1 VQIILWDLVS
11 EDVTPPILDTTSL
24 GTFPGAI
31 LSPLSGPWLSLQSG
45 SLSSPW
51 SKTGQDRLV
60 WLSSISPAFLMSH
73 PVPACLLAGRR
84 PPSSLP
90 RASKAHGSLGA
101 APASAPHRANFWHRC
116 SPGAPP
122 SSAGRASPPSSG
134 ARGPAW
140 RAGKASA
147 APAPPAQ
154 PCPRGSRAGTGTINM
169 QSGGSAQHSPRAARP
184 GC

>member
-1 VQIILWDLVS
+1 MYSTQSGHLLFS
-11 EDVTPPILDTTSL
+11 TSL
-24 GTFPGAI
+24 GVI

-45 SLSSPW
+45 SWSSPW
-51 SKTGQDRLV
+51 FKAGQDRLI
-60 WLSSISPAFLMSH
+60 WPSSISPAFLMSH
-73 PVPACLLAGRR
+73 PVPACLPTGRR
-84 PPSSLP
+84 PPSSLL
-90 RASKAHGSLGA
+90 RASKAHGSLSA
-101 APASAPHRANFWHRC
+101 TPARAPHRANFWHRC

-122 SSAGRASPPSSG
+122 SSAGRASPLSLG

-169 QSGGSAQHSPRAARP
+169 QSGGSAQQSPRAARP